1 MRALRLSDLLKKG
14 DRVGVSNITGREAV
28 KVCAASQK
36 YCGNIVGGWA
46 LGRDGEAVDT
56 PAGPIPVFGTFEELL
71 RRSPPEARPN
81 KILVYSPPEAV
92 YGEVKEIVHYGQ
104 GVVETIYIIT
114 EHVSI
119 EVTAKIH
126 QIAGKANIDV
136 VGCNTLGVINS
147 RDQVRIGAVGGDD
160 PAESFQPGSA
170 AIISNSGNMVG
181 TMASYLLSAGIGTSF
196 GISTGKDRLIL
207 LPPKD
212 FLHLALEDEATRL
225 IVLYVEPG
233 GTYEQEALESLRESR
248 AVKPL
253 LVYVAGEIA
262 EQAQVD
268 LGHAGAVVEG
278 RGSSA
283 RAKKQ
288 AFDEYFGLPPFQP
301 EKRYR
306 KSAELLQ
313 NLSRGIRVQ
322 ALHHLPEAAGMLFA
336 GLGWKKDLA
345 GARPLRLNP
354 WFVELGE
361 LARNLPTELA
371 LAPGIIPEPYAAQLK
386 LQQQAFAGQM
396 IRQSMRQASHASAND
411 GSTPRLYGYPVP
423 ELMKARSFAA
433 GLILAWTGSPPR
445 DALEERLVEMTL
457 TASLTNGPGTI
468 SAQGAKLSAS
478 AGNRPHTAMIATL
491 ACVGSVHGGNGSD
504 AVKLLL
510 EAFAGTG
517 LEDPYTAYPGTA
529 ELAARTAAD
538 YKRRKEAAQEAGLEY
553 ERIPCLGHPVFR
565 DQAVN
570 YDPRERVIAAALQ
583 EAGRAQVFLDFY
595 HALARALKDNGTTRN
610 VLAVNVDAAIAC
622 VWLGIC
628 WKRLAEKQLTVR
640 RVMDIAFSLFAL
652 GRAAGGVAEFL
663 DHQDF
668 GTEMDMRVPVAEC
681 RSLSRPREL
690 ERPAGGPPGPSP
702 QVPGNLPA

>member
-1 MRALRLSDLLKKG
+1 MRARNLSDLLQKG
-14 DRVGVSNITGREAV
+14 DRVAVSNITGREAS
-28 KVCAASQK
+28 KVCAVSQK
-36 YCGNIVGGWA
+36 YCGNTVGGWA

-56 PAGPIPVFGTFEELL
+56 AAGPIPVFGTFEELL
-71 RRSPPEARPN
+71 RRTSQDRQPN

-104 GVVETIYIIT
+104 GAVETIYIIT

-119 EVTAKIH
+119 EVTAKIR
-126 QIAGKANIDV
+126 QICSRANVDV
-136 VGCNTLGVINS
+136 VGCNTLGIINS
-147 RDQVRIGAVGGDD
+147 RDQVRIGAVGGDN

-170 AIISNSGNMVG
+170 AIVSNSGNMVN

-207 LPPKD
+207 FPLKD
-212 FLHLALEDEATRL
+212 FLFLALQDEATRFV
-225 IVLYVEPG
+225 VLYVEPG
-233 GTYEQEALESLRESR
+233 GSYEQEALEMLQSLK

-262 EQAQVD
+262 ESSHVD

-278 RGSSA
+278 RMSSA

-288 AFDEYFGLPPFQP
+288 AFDDYFGLPAFQP
-301 EKRYR
+301 DKRYR
-306 KSAELLQ
+306 KSTEFLQ
-313 NLSRGIRVQ
+313 NLSRGIRIQ
-322 ALHHLPEAAGMLFA
+322 ALHHLPEAAGMLV
-336 GLGWKKDLA
+336 GSLSWKKDFA
-345 GARPLRLNP
+345 GARPLHLNP
-354 WFVELGE
+354 WFVGLGE
-361 LARNLPTELA
+361 LGRNLPAELA
-371 LAPGIIPEPYAAQLK
+371 LAPGVIPEPYAGQLK
-386 LQQQAFAGQM
+386 LQEQAFAGQM
-396 IRQSMRQASHASAND
+396 IRQQMRHASHASSND
-411 GSTPRLYGYPVP
+411 GSTPRLYGYPVT
-423 ELMKARSFAA
+423 ELMKGRSFAA
-433 GLILAWTGSPPR
+433 SLILTWTG
-445 DALEERLVEMTL
+445 ALPQDLFEERLVEMTL
-457 TASLTNGPGTI
+457 VASLTNGPGTI

-491 ACVGSVHGGNGSD
+491 ASIGTVHGGNGSD

-510 EAFAGTG
+510 ETFAKTG
-517 LEDPYTAYPGTA
+517 LEDPYTSFAGTG
-529 ELAARTAAD
+529 ELAARAAAD

-583 EAGRAQVFLDFY
+583 EAGRVHVFLDFY
-595 HALARALKDNGTTRN
+595 HALARALKDNGATSN

-628 WKRLAEKQLTVR
+628 WKRLAEKQMTVR
-640 RVMDIAFSLFAL
+640 RIMDIALSAFAL

-668 GTEMDMRVPVAEC
+668 GTEMDMRVPVADC
-681 RSLSRPREL
+681 RALTRPREL
-690 ERPAGGPPGPSP
+690 DGQGV
-702 QVPGNLPA
+702 Q

>member
-1 MRALRLSDLLKKG
+1 
-14 DRVGVSNITGREAV
+14 
-28 KVCAASQK
+28 
-36 YCGNIVGGWA
+36 VGGWA

-56 PAGPIPVFGTFEELL
+56 PAGLIPVFGTFEELL
-71 RRSPPEARPN
+71 RRCPREAQPN

-104 GVVETIYIIT
+104 EVVETICIIT
-114 EHVSI
+114 ERVSI

-126 QIAGKANIDV
+126 QLSSKANIDV
-136 VGCNTLGVINS
+136 VGCNTLGIINS

-160 PAESFQPGSA
+160 PAETFRPGSA
-170 AIISNSGNMVG
+170 AIISNSGNMVN
-181 TMASYLLSAGIGTSF
+181 TMASYLLSAGVGTSF

-207 LPPKD
+207 FPPKD
-212 FLHLALEDEATRL
+212 FLSLALEDEATRL
-225 IVLYVEPG
+225 VVLYVEPG
-233 GTYEQEALESLRESR
+233 GTYEQEALEMLRERKS
-248 AVKPL
+248 VKPL

-262 EQAQVD
+262 EQAGVD

-288 AFDEYFGLPPFQP
+288 AFDEYFGLPAFQP

-306 KSAELLQ
+306 KSPEFLQ
-313 NLSRGIRVQ
+313 NLSRGIRIQ

-336 GLGWKKDLA
+336 SLGWEKDFA

-371 LAPGIIPEPYAAQLK
+371 PAPGIIPEPYASQLN
-386 LQQQAFAGQM
+386 LQDQAFAGQM
-396 IRQSMRQASHASAND
+396 IRQQMRHASHASSND

-423 ELMKARSFAA
+423 ELMKGRSFAA
-433 GLILAWTGSPPR
+433 SLILAWTGALPR
-445 DALEERLVEMTL
+445 DPFEERLVGMTL
-457 TASLTNGPGTI
+457 VASLTNGPGTI

-491 ACVGSVHGGNGSD
+491 ASIGTVHGGNGSD

-510 EAFAGTG
+510 ETFAKTGLEDSYASFAGTG
-517 LEDPYTAYPGTA
+517 
-529 ELAARTAAD
+529 ELAARAAAD
-538 YKRRKEAAQEAGLEY
+538 YKRRKEAAREAGLEY

-583 EAGRAQVFLDFY
+583 EAGRVHVFLDFY
-595 HALARALKDNGTTRN
+595 HALARALKDNGTTSN
-610 VLAVNVDAAIAC
+610 VLAVNVDAAVAC

-628 WKRLAEKQLTVR
+628 WKRLAEKQMTVR
-640 RVMDIAFSLFAL
+640 RIMDIAFSAFAL

-668 GTEMDMRVPVAEC
+668 GTEMDMRVPVADC
-681 RSLSRPREL
+681 RALTRPREL
-690 ERPAGGPPGPSP
+690 DGQGVQPP
-702 QVPGNLPA
+702 NL